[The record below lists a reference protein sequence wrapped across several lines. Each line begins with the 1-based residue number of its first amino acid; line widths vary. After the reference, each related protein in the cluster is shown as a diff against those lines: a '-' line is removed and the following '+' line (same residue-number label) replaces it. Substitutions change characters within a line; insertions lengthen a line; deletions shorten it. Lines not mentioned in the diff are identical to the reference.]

1 MAVDVP
7 PIARAAVSGTLAAIG
22 AIVLIGA
29 LFFLVRAAKRQEK
42 LHLSNPLPSNATASK
57 TGQLNPA
64 FQNPSDSKQNG
75 RSAQSAVST
84 SFDLEREVARM
95 RRPLYAASFHPNRF
109 LTDINRESERRMEK
123 LGKSDRCFIVVI
135 LLSQFH
141 SLGMKKITIIITI
154 IEKGR
159 KDNYVVS
166 IYIYIYIHIY
176 NLLRDSNEF
185 SSWIFDWP
193 ILKLLGI
200 VCIPI
205 NCQCRFETNVN
216 NKKAK
221 RKSRKYANDL
231 CARVYCICVYVCAAV
246 YVCCERAR
254 ACVRGKGIMEGV
266 AEKWEQK

>member
-84 SFDLEREVARM
+84 SFDLEREVARI

-109 LTDINRESERRMEK
+109 LTDVNRESERRMEK
-123 LGKSDRCFIVVI
+123 LGKSDRCFIVIVPFRYRNEENI
-135 LLSQFH
+135 T
-141 SLGMKKITIIITI
+141 TIIII
-154 IEKGR
+154 IEKGGKGQLR
-159 KDNYVVS
+159 CVD
-166 IYIYIYIHIY
+166 IYIYIYITFY
-176 NLLRDSNEF
+176 ENSNEF
-185 SSWIFDWP
+185 SNWIFDWP
-193 ILKLLGI
+193 VLKLLGI

-205 NCQCRFETNVN
+205 DCQCRFET
-216 NKKAK
+216 KLIIRKRST

-231 CARVYCICVYVCAAV
+231 CARAYCICVCVCV
-246 YVCCERAR
+246 YV
-254 ACVRGKGIMEGV
+254 
-266 AEKWEQK
+266 